1 MLSKMMAMN
10 GCGGF
15 YRHLHYCETPPP
27 FAFCLEKPRRIDHG
41 TMTSP
46 IQTAHLHEQVDVE
59 ED

>member
-1 MLSKMMAMN
+1 MMAMN